1 MATARKTASK
11 KDLWLLLGLGLLAAG
26 SAAGFWLW
34 GQGQSGVQAA
44 LSVEG
49 EVVQVFD
56 LEQEPDRFIDLRED
70 YGLPV
75 TLEIR
80 DHAIRFYQSQCP
92 DHLCEGFGFLSRPAQ
107 SAVCLP
113 NRCVLTLYGE
123 GDGA

>member
-1 MATARKTASK
+1 MAMARKTASK
-11 KDLWLLLGLGLLAAG
+11 NDLWLLLGLGLLAAG
-26 SAAGFWLW
+26 LAAGFWLW
-34 GQGQSGVQAA
+34 GRGQQGVKAA

-49 EVVQVFD
+49 QVVQVFD
-56 LEQEPDRFIDLRED
+56 LEKEPDRLIDLRAD
-70 YGLPV
+70 YDLPV

-107 SAVCLP
+107 SAACLP

-123 GDGA
+123 DNGE